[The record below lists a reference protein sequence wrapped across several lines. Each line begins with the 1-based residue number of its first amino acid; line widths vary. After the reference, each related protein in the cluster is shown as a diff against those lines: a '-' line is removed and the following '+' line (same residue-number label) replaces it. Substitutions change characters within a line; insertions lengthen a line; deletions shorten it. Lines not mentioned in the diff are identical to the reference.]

1 MRTPP
6 SAHRCWTEAVC
17 PREEK
22 PKVST
27 PMPMTIIA
35 VIATTLMVENQNSS
49 SPKTLT
55 DTRFAASSTAR
66 ATAAVAQTGTAG
78 HQ

>member
-1 MRTPP
+1 
-6 SAHRCWTEAVC
+6 
-17 PREEK
+17 
-22 PKVST
+22 
-27 PMPMTIIA
+27 MPMTIIA